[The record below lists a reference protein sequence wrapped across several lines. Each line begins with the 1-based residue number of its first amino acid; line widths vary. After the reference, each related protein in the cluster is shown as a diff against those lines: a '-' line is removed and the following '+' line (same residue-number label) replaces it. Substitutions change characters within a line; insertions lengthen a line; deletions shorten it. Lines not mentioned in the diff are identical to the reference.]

1 MNEILKSCVPYAQG
15 YWDGRSY
22 GEYLNAYE
30 NDNARF
36 MYRLGYDS
44 GVGDY
49 CREIDSEVND
59 E

>member
-30 NDNARF
+30 NDSAKIGRAH
-36 MYRLGYDS
+36 
-44 GVGDY
+44 V
-49 CREIDSEVND
+49 
-59 E
+59 